1 MLSHAAGRNARFLV
15 QGRRRKSGGLRA
27 KEMER
32 VEGAAYSLVLCFELE
47 GFGLRNSPVRLN

>member
-15 QGRRRKSGGLRA
+15 QGRRRKSDGLHA

-32 VEGAAYSLVLCFELE
+32 VEGAAYLLVLCFELE
-47 GFGLRNSPVRLN
+47 GFGLRNSPERLN